1 MIYDLAGLFLG
12 VFFMR
17 GLIPEGPQENSDEEA
32 LPGPGDK
39 LERK

>member
-17 GLIPEGPQENSDEEA
+17 GLIPEGPQENSNEEA

-39 LERK
+39 SERK